1 MARKRRGAELW
12 RFEMWKIVAILLLT
26 VTVVLLAR
34 LVYKAPMVQTRVGLS
49 GVELVVEADTPK
61 TPPFM
66 YAGIR
71 G

>member
-1 MARKRRGAELW
+1 
-12 RFEMWKIVAILLLT
+12 MWKIVAILLLT
-26 VTVVLLAR
+26 LTVVLLAR

-49 GVELVVEADTPK
+49 GMELMADAESPK
-61 TPPFM
+61 SPPFM

>member
-1 MARKRRGAELW
+1 
-12 RFEMWKIVAILLLT
+12 MWKFLAILLLT
-26 VTVVLLAR
+26 VTVILLAR
-34 LVYKAPMVQTRVGLS
+34 LVYNAPMVQTRIGQGGIERVANA
-49 GVELVVEADTPK
+49 E

>member
-1 MARKRRGAELW
+1 
-12 RFEMWKIVAILLLT
+12 MWKIVAILLLT

-34 LVYKAPMVQTRVGLS
+34 LVYKAPMVQTRVGLG
-49 GVELVVEADTPK
+49 GVELMVEAETPK
-61 TPPFM
+61 TQPFM

>member
-1 MARKRRGAELW
+1 
-12 RFEMWKIVAILLLT
+12 MWKIVAILMLTLT
-26 VTVVLLAR
+26 VLLLAR
-34 LVYKAPMVQTRVGLS
+34 LVYNAPMVHTWVGDC
-49 GVELVVEADTPK
+49 GVELMMEADTAA

>member
-1 MARKRRGAELW
+1 M
-12 RFEMWKIVAILLLT
+12 
-26 VTVVLLAR
+26 LLAR
-34 LVYKAPMVQTRVGLS
+34 LVYNAPMVQTRVGV
-49 GVELVVEADTPK
+49 GGIELVVDAETPE

>member
-1 MARKRRGAELW
+1 
-12 RFEMWKIVAILLLT
+12 MWKIVAILMLT
-26 VTVVLLAR
+26 ATVILLAR

-49 GVELVVEADTPK
+49 GIELVADAEPAT
-61 TPPFM
+61 TPPFV

>member
-1 MARKRRGAELW
+1 
-12 RFEMWKIVAILLLT
+12 MWKIVAILLLT

-34 LVYKAPMVQTRVGLS
+34 LVYKAPMVQTRVGLG
-49 GVELVVEADTPK
+49 GVELVVDAETPK